1 MSYFKGIQLKGGK
14 IFVGT
19 TGATIDI
26 NKIFFKDMSAVLKI
40 FIYFKTTELKNLLK
54 KKTYQKKLAF
64 YPESPGPWFNIWQV
78 SRLANLRTITDIQDA
93 DYIFAFEDS
102 TLTKFD
108 KKTFSPVN
116 ARIINQDINNISK
129 EHVADVFETTFGYS
143 LRIDPLTHVGPA
155 IRKSDSNGTH
165 DGIVIQCPIDKSE
178 QREDQSYQHLVDS
191 TFNGTTS
198 EDLRVAYVLG
208 ELALVYHK
216 HKPLDDRFG
225 THYLSVDIYDANDVF
240 SKGEVKLIKAFCK
253 NMHLDFGAID
263 VMRDKNNGRIYIV
276 DVNKTCMPVL
286 SLSLKKQIE
295 CQQKIADALAR
306 RLQSNIEKGRK
317 LT

>member
-26 NKIFFKDMSAVLKI
+26 NKTFFKDMSAVLKI

-143 LRIDPLTHVGPA
+143 LKIDPLTHVGPA

-178 QREDQSYQHLVDS
+178 QRENQSYQYLVDS

-225 THYLSVDIYDANDVF
+225 THYLSVDVYKPEDVF
-240 SKGEVKLIKAFCK
+240 SNEEINLIKSFCQT
-253 NMHLDFGAID
+253 MHLDFGAID

-286 SLSLKKQIE
+286 SLPLKTQIE
-295 CQQKIADALAR
+295 CQQKIADALM
-306 RLQSNIEKGRK
+306 KGLENMEADK
-317 LT
+317 S

>member
-1 MSYFKGIQLKGGK
+1 
-14 IFVGT
+14 
-19 TGATIDI
+19 
-26 NKIFFKDMSAVLKI
+26 MSAVLKI

-129 EHVADVFETTFGYS
+129 EHVADVFETTFRYS
-143 LRIDPLTHVGPA
+143 LRIDQLTHIGPA

-165 DGIVIQCPIDKSE
+165 DGIVMQCPIDKSE

-225 THYLSVDIYDANDVF
+225 THYLSVDIYDANEVF
-240 SKGEVKLIKAFCK
+240 SKDEVKLIKAFCK

-263 VMRDKNNGRIYIV
+263 IMRDKNNGRIYIV

-286 SLSLKKQIE
+286 SLSLKKQIK
-295 CQQKIADALAR
+295 CQQKIADALVR
-306 RLQSNIEKGRK
+306 GLQSNIEK
-317 LT
+317 